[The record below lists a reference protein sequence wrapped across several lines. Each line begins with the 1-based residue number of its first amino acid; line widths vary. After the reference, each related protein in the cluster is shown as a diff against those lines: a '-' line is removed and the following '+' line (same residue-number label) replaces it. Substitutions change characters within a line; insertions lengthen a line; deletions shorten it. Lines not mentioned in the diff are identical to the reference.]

1 MSFSDI
7 LNKLAEKKALQGDS
21 DFAYRLISASEKEE
35 EKEEKE
41 AEMIKRGKDHKKLA
55 SKELW
60 IAAYEEL
67 VEELIPKFMERG
79 LGENEA
85 EMAAEQY
92 LEKNYRLVDDRAA
105 DKEGDAIDWAMDH
118 MRDNAYASSLSD
130 MIKKYAGEN
139 KKGSYE
145 DAIKDLPGFTGMFGT
160 GFCFM
165 NKEQAQKALAIGE
178 QAANFLDWAVERH
191 DDGYMAIYRGRDK
204 KSSSLDT
211 MIKKY
216 AGEDWGFTSEEVY
229 EPMMPEQSIPFDG
242 PDEFYEECRF
252 VDTPVGRMLIIEVD
266 STRFEPGTKF
276 RCSEII

>member
-35 EKEEKE
+35 EKEEIK
-41 AEMIKRGKDHKKLA
+41 AEMIKRGKDHKKVA
-55 SKELW
+55 S
-60 IAAYEEL
+60 EEFWNEAREDL
-67 VEELIPKFMERG
+67 LRMLIPKFTEHG
-79 LGENEA
+79 WFGEKEA
-85 EMAAEQY
+85 KKAAEQY
-92 LEKNYRLVDDRAA
+92 LENNSHLIDERAVRAIDRAMMMH
-105 DKEGDAIDWAMDH
+105 GD
-118 MRDNAYASSLSD
+118 AYASSLSK

-204 KSSSLDT
+204 KSSALDR

-216 AGEDWGFTSEEVY
+216 AEEDGDLYPSKFDKAVGLGFDAANEN
-229 EPMMPEQSIPFDG
+229 PEKQLNPYSDDEKLAEAFEDG
-242 PDEFYEECRF
+242 VRYALE
-252 VDTPVGRMLIIEVD
+252 MLQQK
-266 STRFEPGTKF
+266 GTKL
-276 RCSEII
+276 